1 MYKKLHSTQYY
12 IQMVLIDC
20 STKVIP
26 LRTDAEDRAR
36 CVHKDRSGIAFGMGK
51 IAILVI
57 LIAVA
62 IGAAVFVF
70 SPSVNHYQVTVDVEG
85 DGSVTGT
92 GTYAEGTEV
101 TLVAVD
107 GTEGF
112 FK

>member
-1 MYKKLHSTQYY
+1 M
-12 IQMVLIDC
+12 IDY

-36 CVHKDRSGIAFGMGK
+36 CVHRDRSGIALGMGK
-51 IAILVI
+51 LAILAIV
-57 LIAVA
+57 IAVA

-101 TLVAVD
+101 TLVAV
-107 GTEGF
+107 GGSEGF
-112 FK
+112 FKWGDGSKDSTYTFTV